1 MGVVNIRRSRI
12 DITLDILKIAS
23 NGAKKTEI
31 VYGANLNSNIT
42 NKYLDMLKQKDLIIQ
57 QDNIFVTTNKGKEY
71 QELAKGLELK

>member
-12 DITLDILKIAS
+12 DITLDILSIAA

-42 NKYLDMLKQKDLIIQ
+42 NKYLDMLKQKDLIKQ
-57 QDNIFVTTNKGKEY
+57 QDNIFMTTDKGRYY
-71 QELAKGLELK
+71 QEIARGLELK